1 MHSLKTSRSFGAMVG
16 FVAATLVSSASF
28 ALSLTEAHD
37 RMQKVDPELLRG
49 EISVSLAESRKD
61 QARANLLPKLSTVL
75 STSQTERE
83 QYGIDERYQGED
95 YSLILAQPVLN
106 IPLWKEVD
114 RLGALTDVRK
124 ASFDDLAQRRRL
136 ELISTYAQ
144 WVESEIRHTL
154 LSARLRAVEKRL
166 SQVQELYTNRRV
178 NLTQVLT
185 VENERDRVSAEF
197 AKAQTMLTSARS
209 AVRVMTN
216 LDDIPQFSRNSL
228 NIERF
233 PVNQSMIDRVTEAG
247 SEHPLIRQAIAQ
259 RAVAS
264 HVLDQA
270 ESRWFPKIDARI
282 QMRHTNIGSND
293 AETFPVDSSTAQL
306 TLSWDIFD
314 SGARSAAIR
323 EAELGL
329 RDAEL
334 AMMQARQEIDQ
345 QAVSVESE
353 IAQFREAWMSAN
365 AEYSSAKRLVSAA
378 DKSFD
383 LGVGTIGDSLRAL
396 ERLVDAESRLTTRW
410 LEAVVGIARL
420 AQVNDQLSEDFLMM
434 LSDEF
439 GS

>member
-1 MHSLKTSRSFGAMVG
+1 
-16 FVAATLVSSASF
+16 
-28 ALSLTEAHD
+28 
-37 RMQKVDPELLRG
+37 MQEVDPELLRG
-49 EISVSLAESRKD
+49 EISVTLAESRRN

-75 STSQTERE
+75 STSKTKRR

-106 IPLWKEVD
+106 IPLRKEVD

-124 ASFDDLAQRRRL
+124 ASFDDLVQRRRL

-166 SQVQELYTNRRV
+166 SQVQELYANRRV

-197 AKAQTMLTSARS
+197 VKAQTTLTSARS

-216 LDDIPQFSRNSL
+216 LDDIPQFSRNFL
-228 NIERF
+228 NIEKY
-233 PVNQSMIDRVTEAG
+233 PVNQSMIDLVIEAG

-270 ESRWFPKIDARI
+270 DSRWFPKIDARI

-293 AETFPVDSSTAQL
+293 AQTFPVDSSTAQL

-345 QAVSVESE
+345 QTVSVESE